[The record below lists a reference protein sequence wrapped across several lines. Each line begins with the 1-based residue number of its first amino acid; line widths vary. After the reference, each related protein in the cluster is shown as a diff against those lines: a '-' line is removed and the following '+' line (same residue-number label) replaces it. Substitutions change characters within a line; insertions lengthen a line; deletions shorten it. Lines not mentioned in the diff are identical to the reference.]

1 MGDSPARRVTTIAVD
16 DRERSYRVVSALL
29 AQPDVEVVFRRL
41 PRGDYEVD
49 DFLLVERKTAADFA
63 LSVIDTR
70 LFRQAHALATRSDRR
85 SCLVI
90 EGDREAQSGVSLT
103 PAAFRGAVISVALV
117 FGVPVIHTGTPEET
131 AAVILMAA
139 RQLARRCFA
148 PPRRF
153 GPRPGDL
160 RRSQLLMLQMLP
172 GVGAAKAA
180 RLLRTFGTPAGVA
193 QASRD
198 DIAAVPGFGPVISAR
213 VWRMLHAREAP

>member
-1 MGDSPARRVTTIAVD
+1 MGDSHTRHVTTIAVD
-16 DRERSYRVVSALL
+16 DRERSRRVVGALR

-49 DFLLVERKTAADFA
+49 NFLLVERKTVADFA

-85 SCLVI
+85 PCLVI
-90 EGDREAQSGVSLT
+90 EGDREARSGISLT

-139 RQLARRCFA
+139 RQLARRSFA
-148 PPRRF
+148 PPRRW

-160 RRSQLLMLQMLP
+160 RWAQLVMLQTLP

-180 RLLRTFGTPAGVA
+180 RLLRAFGTPAGVA
-193 QASRD
+193 EASRD
-198 DIAAVPGFGPVISAR
+198 NIAAVPGFGPVISAR
-213 VWRMLHAREAP
+213 VWRTLHTREAP